1 MGRRL
6 AHRRA
11 QGTKSPVAD
20 PREVQ
25 RRRLATRMAGGLML
39 AGALL
44 AAEPVL
50 QDTNSTR
57 VAANA
62 VVMVVLLCSASLV
75 QVVGPRLSPWAFVVP
90 EAIGIAAI
98 STAGTFGP
106 PGNGAPPTALTYVWI
121 VLFAAYFWSSA
132 HAATVVVMSS
142 LASLEVL
149 LSAGVDGTTLER
161 WITTTVTFAMVAK
174 IVTVMKRQQGVLM
187 ADLVKL
193 SSLDDLTELPNRR
206 SILQTMH
213 ALPSAAVLMID
224 VDRFKQI
231 NDAVGHAIGDD
242 VLVEIARALAR
253 VIGRRGTVGRLGG
266 EEFVVVLPD
275 TEVENGT
282 WVAEQLV
289 LAVRAL
295 RVGTIRPTISVGVAW
310 FGGARSCSEALRNAD
325 VAMYGA
331 KAEGRDQV
339 QAYATTRLT
348 PA

>member
-1 MGRRL
+1 
-6 AHRRA
+6 
-11 QGTKSPVAD
+11 
-20 PREVQ
+20 
-25 RRRLATRMAGGLML
+25 ML
-39 AGALL
+39 AGAML
-44 AAEPVL
+44 AAQPVL

-62 VVMVVLLCSASLV
+62 AVMAVLLCSALLV
-75 QVVGPRLSPWAFVVP
+75 QIVGPLLTPWAFVVP
-90 EAIGIAAI
+90 EAIGIGAIAA
-98 STAGTFGP
+98 AGTFGP
-106 PGNGAPPTALTYVWI
+106 PGNGAPPTALIYVWI

-149 LSAGVDGTTLER
+149 LSAGVDSATLER
-161 WITTTVTFAMVAK
+161 WVTTTVTFAMVAK
-174 IVTVMKRQQGVLM
+174 IVSVMKRQQGVLV
-187 ADLVKL
+187 ADLMKL

-213 ALPSAAVLMID
+213 ALPAATVLMID

-231 NDAVGHAIGDD
+231 NDTVGHAIGDD
-242 VLVEIARALAR
+242 VLVEIGRVLAR

-275 TEVENGT
+275 TELENGT

-289 LAVRAL
+289 VAVRAL
-295 RVGTIRPTISVGVAW
+295 RVGAISPTISVGVAQ
-310 FGGARSCSEALRNAD
+310 FGGVRTCSEALRNAD
-325 VAMYGA
+325 AAMYDA
-331 KAEGRDQV
+331 KGNGRDQV
-339 QAYATTRLT
+339 QAYETTRLT